1 MLYAVV
7 FGTIAVGRGA
17 VKPWRVLCHEVAMAL
32 SGTLGFGL
40 RTITH
45 DKINRGSIMCCIFT
59 TL

>member
-7 FGTIAVGRGA
+7 FGTIAIGRRA
-17 VKPWRVLCHEVAMAL
+17 VVSWRVLSHEVTMAL

-45 DKINRGSIMCCIFT
+45 DKINRGAIMCCIFT